1 MYSAIYGSTN
11 SNVQPPKHL
20 CPTNNC
26 TWDRFATLAYCPRCV
41 DVSEHLTRTCK
52 AYLTKPELRQWCNV
66 SFPGGSP
73 WLAYTAAPAP
83 YYMDDT
89 YFKVEHD
96 LSTITFNTTGT
107 EGYSVSVFA
116 PIWRSLRVDVDS
128 TILENLDSIKKVR
141 NDTKVIGTECAMLR
155 CVHSI
160 DAAVHNG
167 IYHEE
172 IVDTYYF
179 KDKPYDNV
187 MATPPWGEE
196 KGVRLNDTFGMTDE
210 SYRSARA
217 SWIDLTGSVEEVDA
231 GGGIAFDS
239 DELQAIFSATFT
251 NETCETPYD
260 NFACVFNAIGSAM

>member
-1 MYSAIYGSTN
+1 
-11 SNVQPPKHL
+11 
-20 CPTNNC
+20 
-26 TWDRFATLAYCPRCV
+26 
-41 DVSEHLTRTCK
+41 
-52 AYLTKPELRQWCNV
+52 
-66 SFPGGSP
+66 
-73 WLAYTAAPAP
+73 
-83 YYMDDT
+83 MDDT